1 MTPYTTWT
9 CLSIFTCVAYFLFP
23 EYREVICV
31 LVCALLAVFVRGI
44 ISIRSNFFCKAL
56 CNKPGETEI
65 LCLTFDDGPD
75 PGLTDDVLELLQQY
89 GFSATFFVIGNQ
101 ALKHPEIVSKAF
113 GLGHTIACHDLNHS
127 NISNFRMSRA
137 LLRDISESQRII
149 EGIIH
154 KKPLL
159 YRPPMGLMNPHVPGA
174 LKQLHMHCIGW
185 NKSVRDAGNRRQKR
199 FTLIPQ
205 LARPGSIVLLHDCLP
220 RPELKKEFLEQL
232 EKLLQAIKE
241 NGLRPAGV
249 GELLDLKVYEQVES
263 NPAYS

>member
-75 PGLTDDVLELLQQY
+75 PGLTSNVLELLGRY
-89 GFSATFFVIGNQ
+89 GFTATFFVVGNK
-101 ALKHPEIVSKAF
+101 AANHPEIVKKAF
-113 GLGHTIACHDLNHS
+113 DLGHTIACHDLSHS
-127 NISNFRMSRA
+127 NFSNFRMSRA
-137 LLRDISESQRII
+137 LLRDISASQNII
-149 EGIIH
+149 EGIIG

-159 YRPPMGLMNPHVPGA
+159 YRPPIGLINPHVPGV
-174 LKQLHMHCIGW
+174 LKQLNMQCIGW
-185 NKSVRDAGNRRQKR
+185 NKSVRDAGNRRGKR
-199 FTLIPQ
+199 FKVIPK
-205 LARPGSIVLLHDCLP
+205 LAQPGSIILLHDCLP
-220 RPELKKEFLEQL
+220 KQKLKMDFLEHL
-232 EKLLQAIKE
+232 EKLLQAIKKK
-241 NGLRPAGV
+241 GLRAVGV
-249 GELLDLKVYEQVES
+249 GELLDLKVYE
-263 NPAYS
+263 